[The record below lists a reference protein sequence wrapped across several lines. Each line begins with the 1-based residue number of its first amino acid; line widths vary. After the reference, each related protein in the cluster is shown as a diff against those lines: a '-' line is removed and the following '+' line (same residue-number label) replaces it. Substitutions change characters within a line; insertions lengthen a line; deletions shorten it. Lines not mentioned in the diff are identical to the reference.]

1 MILSAKNIFK
11 TFSNGKNTLSVLNDL
26 SIEILEN
33 DFITIMGPS
42 GIGKSTF
49 LNILSTLDRPDS
61 GLILFDGK
69 NLSTMNSNEL
79 SNIRLHLIG
88 FIFQFHHL
96 IPEFNILDN
105 VTLPNLIANKK
116 PDFFK
121 AKELL
126 DYVGIIEKINNYP
139 SQLSGGEKARV
150 AVARSLMNNPKII
163 FADEPTGNLDLENAE
178 ILMNLFKK
186 VKKDFFQSIVIATH
200 NPEVAK
206 LGNKKFFMLKNKLKT
221 IDNI

>member
-1 MILSAKNIFK
+1 MLSAKNIYK

-69 NLSTMNSNEL
+69 NLSTMDSNEL
-79 SNIRLHLIG
+79 SSIRLHLIG

-105 VTLPNLIANKK
+105 VTLPNLIANQK
-116 PDFFK
+116 PNFIK

-126 DYVGIIEKINNYP
+126 DYVGIVEKINNYP

-178 ILMNLFKK
+178 ILMSLFKK

-206 LGNKKFFMLKNKLKT
+206 LGNKKFFMLKDKLKT

>member
-1 MILSAKNIFK
+1 MLSANNIYK

-69 NLSTMNSNEL
+69 NLSTMDSNEL
-79 SNIRLHLIG
+79 SSIRLHLIG

-105 VTLPNLIANKK
+105 VTLPNLIANQK
-116 PDFFK
+116 PNFIK

-126 DYVGIIEKINNYP
+126 DYVGIVEKINNYP

-206 LGNKKFFMLKNKLKT
+206 LGNKKFFMLKDKLKT

>member
-1 MILSAKNIFK
+1 MLSAKNIYK

-69 NLSTMNSNEL
+69 NLSTMDSNEL
-79 SNIRLHLIG
+79 SSIRLHLIG

-105 VTLPNLIANKK
+105 VTLPNLIANQK
-116 PDFFK
+116 PNFIK

-126 DYVGIIEKINNYP
+126 DYVGIVEKINNYP

-206 LGNKKFFMLKNKLKT
+206 LGNKKFFMLKDKLKT